1 MAAVG
6 LRFPPPPPTFPD
18 ITITITEIP
27 EWRNGETLTL
37 SLDSRALGLA
47 STTAM
52 VEDGTA
58 TFTANIAPGTYRIGL
73 YGSGGGLIAWDQSP
87 GTRIDAG
94 VNTIRFNDG
103 NLIQ

>member
-1 MAAVG
+1 MYSEAWFRVAS
-6 LRFPPPPPTFPD
+6 PTA
-18 ITITITEIP
+18 T
-27 EWRNGETLTL
+27 
-37 SLDSRALGLA
+37 
-47 STTAM
+47 

-58 TFTANIAPGTYRIGL
+58 TFTANVAPGTYRISL
-73 YGSGGGLIAWDQSP
+73 QPADGGGNIAWDQHP